1 MTEVNSLSII
11 ENVDIK
17 SVESTTRK
25 IIEFQNIVKKN
36 LKKDK
41 DYGIIPGCNKP
52 TLLKPGAEKILM
64 LMGLQSTYEII
75 DSTRDWQ
82 EGFFQYQVRC
92 TLEKGGIIITQGLG
106 CCNSREKKYVRQDP
120 YSIDNTILKM
130 AKKRSQVD
138 ASLTVASLS
147 EIFTQDVEDID
158 MGNNNQSYSQPN
170 TELATQPQKDKIYGE
185 VVCEKCGKRVYGFKC
200 PICKNADNLHIA
212 KKGFIHSHFLT
223 KDDFKNDM
231 KPVLL
236 PDKLTKIEAMI
247 IWDWWL
253 GSKEVES
260 ERAKREAKEKQAK
273 PTKADRIK
281 KAREIVEAPGKVEV
295 RDEDAPFPD
304 EKITDEEFEAIEKA
318 VNEQEE
324 NEEPG
329 SSYDNAI
336 PFQGRGKA
344 KN

>member
-1 MTEVNSLSII
+1 MNEVNSLSII

-25 IIEFQNIVKKN
+25 IIEFQTIIKKN

-41 DYGIIPGCNKP
+41 DYGVIPGCSKP

-75 DSTRDWQ
+75 DSTRDWK

-92 TLEKGGIIITQGLG
+92 TLEKGGIVITQGLG
-106 CCNSREKKYVRQDP
+106 CCNSRERKYIKLDP

-147 EIFTQDVEDID
+147 EIFTQDVEDIPREHNSKPALVKKEPEPT
-158 MGNNNQSYSQPN
+158 NND
-170 TELATQPQKDKIYGE
+170 LATQPQKDKIYGT
-185 VVCEKCGKRVYGFKC
+185 VVCEKCGTRVYGFKC
-200 PICKNADNLHIA
+200 PICKNADNVNIA
-212 KKGFIHSHFLT
+212 TKGFIHSHLLV
-223 KDDFKNDM
+223 KEDFKKEM

-236 PDKLTKIEAMI
+236 PDELTKIDAMI

-253 GSKEVES
+253 GDSRNMVVG
-260 ERAKREAKEKQAK
+260 ERIKRESKEKQSE
-273 PTKADRIK
+273 PTKADKIK
-281 KAREIVEAPGKVEV
+281 QAREIVKKPGKLEL
-295 RDEDAPFPD
+295 REGHTGLLEDEEIADED
-304 EKITDEEFEAIEKA
+304 T
-318 VNEQEE
+318 
-324 NEEPG
+324 PG
-329 SSYDNAI
+329 SSPDNAI
-336 PFQGRGKA
+336 PFRGKA
-344 KN
+344 KE

>member
-17 SVESTTRK
+17 SVEATTRK
-25 IIEFQNIVKKN
+25 IIEFQTIVKKN

-41 DYGIIPGCNKP
+41 DYGVIPGCSKP

-75 DSTRDWQ
+75 DSTRDWK

-92 TLEKGGIIITQGLG
+92 TLEKGGIVITQGLG
-106 CCNSREKKYVRQDP
+106 CCNSRERKYVKLDP

-147 EIFTQDVEDID
+147 EIFTQDVEDVGV
-158 MGNNNQSYSQPN
+158 GNDSHNNSPDKIRARPRQNTSNTPN
-170 TELATQPQKDKIYGE
+170 PDLATQLQKDKIYGT
-185 VVCEKCGKRVYGFKC
+185 VVCEKCGTRVYGFKC
-200 PICKNADNLHIA
+200 PKCQNADNIHITT
-212 KKGFIHSHFLT
+212 KGFIHSHLKT
-223 KDDFKNDM
+223 KDDFKKEM

-253 GSKEVES
+253 GDSKKFIVG
-260 ERAKREAKEKQAK
+260 ERTKREAKENQAK
-273 PTKADRIK
+273 PATKAEKIK
-281 KAREIVEAPGKVEV
+281 QAREIVKVPGKLEV
-295 RDEDAPFPD
+295 KDEDAPFPD
-304 EKITDEEFEAIEKA
+304 EEIAPEDM
-318 VNEQEE
+318 
-324 NEEPG
+324 P
-329 SSYDNAI
+329 D
-336 PFQGRGKA
+336 
-344 KN
+344 